1 MRSMMPRKKSNIKR
15 GLIHLKWKELKDPMR
30 SNSWRN
36 DKGSDRVG
44 RSESIIRVECWPLSP
59 HGWSSSVDDKI
70 QRGANGVES
79 SNGKEEKIIG
89 NEEVSE
95 RRNTRRIGYMVT
107 DALHRRR
114 REEKFQVSK
123 TSQHLGKRPRGWIDN
138 SLRRQQ
144 TIQVTQ

>member
-1 MRSMMPRKKSNIKR
+1 M
-15 GLIHLKWKELKDPMR
+15 
-30 SNSWRN
+30 
-36 DKGSDRVG
+36 
-44 RSESIIRVECWPLSP
+44 
-59 HGWSSSVDDKI
+59 
-70 QRGANGVES
+70 ES

-123 TSQHLGKRPRGWIDN
+123 TSQHLGKRPMFFDKDN
-138 SLRRQQ
+138 KGEK
-144 TIQVTQ
+144 T